1 MYRQE
6 VEGVH
11 SLPLIS
17 IHSFLSHSRPLSNPA
32 TWLLVTSIATNSGP
46 ILLINVYMPTD
57 LSDDASYDEYVDICT
72 KIMSVFTD

>member
-1 MYRQE
+1 M
-6 VEGVH
+6 
-11 SLPLIS
+11 
-17 IHSFLSHSRPLSNPA
+17 
-32 TWLLVTSIATNSGP
+32 TSIATNSGP